1 MVKKRKVHMPDSEIT
16 DMIIYYSRLMTGQVV
31 TPLYLNYAPDD
42 FNSELRLLILSVN
55 DGITKG
61 RVISAMLDKTEN
73 VIPSEI
79 IDYLEKKRNE
89 LRELRDYLKL
99 SRSSWHKKEK
109 KNEVSVII
117 DEAVNFFNQ
126 GGTQMEELIQKAR
139 KTRCLLWLH
148 P

>member
-1 MVKKRKVHMPDSEIT
+1 MPDSEIT

>member
-1 MVKKRKVHMPDSEIT
+1 MNNSEIN
-16 DMIIYYSRLMTGQVV
+16 DMIIYYSRLMTGKVV

-42 FNSELRLLILSVN
+42 FNSELRLLLLSVN
-55 DGITKG
+55 DGIIKG

-73 VIPSEI
+73 VIPDEI
-79 IDYLEKKRNE
+79 IDCLEKKRNE
-89 LRELRDYLKL
+89 LREIRDYLKL

-117 DEAVNFFNQ
+117 DEAVNFCNQ
-126 GGTQMEELIQKAR
+126 GGIQMEELIHKAR